1 MGYLSLFGLGFLNL
15 LSYLFNFWLH
25 WVFIAACRLSLVEA
39 RGGLFSSC
47 RACSG
52 FSLQGLLLL
61 LSTGSRALRLQQ
73 LQLVGFRVRAQ

>member
-1 MGYLSLFGLGFLNL
+1 MGYLSLFGLGFFNL

-61 LSTGSRALRLQQ
+61 LSTGSKALRLQQ